1 MLMTT
6 IYNNYLRN
14 KNDIIT
20 YDIIYMT
27 TTVQDPSCD
36 CNSTNCDIAKTS
48 LCPDCFKLRI
58 GYDPSVP
65 TYNLSLCNNVV
76 VFTNN
81 CCLGSGVGVILRIP
95 MTFVQNCTMYR
106 VNNIDVTRPIT
117 VTYFLANGSGSA
129 VATTLAVD
137 GYLNITIPYTALS
150 FTQNG
155 ECDCV
160 ASFTFDTFNIPVT
173 KLPGYCP
180 CPALCN
186 TVKWTYTTLIMENT
200 FG

>member
-1 MLMTT
+1 MLMITF
-6 IYNNYLRN
+6 YNNYLRN

-20 YDIIYMT
+20 YDIIHMT

-36 CNSTNCDIAKTS
+36 CNSTNCDIAKS
-48 LCPDCFKLRI
+48 SFCPDCFKLRI

-65 TYNLSLCNNVV
+65 TYDLSLCNNVI

-81 CCLGSGVGVILRIP
+81 CCFGSDVGIVLRIP
-95 MTFVQNCTMYR
+95 MTFSQDCAMYR
-106 VNNIDVTRPIT
+106 INNPTQSIT
-117 VTYFLANGSGSA
+117 ISYFLANGSGTVQA
-129 VATTLAVD
+129 PIRIEG
-137 GYLNITIPYTALS
+137 GYLNITILPSAIS

-160 ASFTFDTFNIPVT
+160 ASFTFDSFFIPVT
-173 KLPGYCP
+173 KLPGFCY

-186 TVKWTYTTLIMENT
+186 TIKWTYSAIQILQ
-200 FG
+200 